1 MPLNSHVFTIKY
13 QNHFFQEYLTKECG
27 FLEQLVISIIM
38 LPNIV
43 GRALCLGVVFGLMK
57 IYGVVILLIVCASQ
71 MLSSYLESLVSK
83 TQITSKMF
91 LGILTSFTSPCLIV
105 VEQSKYFLVN
115 GIIGTVLYIV
125 ATWILYFNASAIRD
139 LLPDSNYILEC
150 HDDISGST
158 ADYIIKCPENATKD
172 IDCYPGIF
180 SIPNSTHRLYTI
192 CPENYDQWHLLLIA
206 CSIVTGLLCL
216 SMLSVI
222 ILHYLINVEKRMVLF
237 QKIKI
242 DTCPQRDASIKEF
255 IVDIMEG
262 KDFEEVQQKT
272 KEATGKPIL
281 ELMLQSKRIHMTKV
295 STHLY
300 TYTYRVIEF
309 ILHLEQMFPIFRN
322 CWKSMIKI

>member
-1 MPLNSHVFTIKY
+1 M
-13 QNHFFQEYLTKECG
+13 TKECG
-27 FLEQLVISIIM
+27 FLEQLVISVIM
-38 LPNIV
+38 LPNIL
-43 GRALCLGVVFGLMK
+43 GRALCLGVIFGLTK
-57 IYGVVILLIVCASQ
+57 LYGAFVLLIIFATQVLFSF
-71 MLSSYLESLVSK
+71 LESLVSK

-139 LLPDSNYILEC
+139 LLPDSNFILEC

-158 ADYIIKCPENATKD
+158 ANSIMRCPENATKD
-172 IDCYPGIF
+172 IVCYPGIF
-180 SIPNSTHRLYTI
+180 SVPNSTHRLYTS
-192 CPENYDQWHLLLIA
+192 CPENYDQWHFLMIA
-206 CSIVTGLLCL
+206 CSIVTGLLAL
-216 SMLSVI
+216 SMLSVV

-255 IVDIMEG
+255 IIDIMDG
-262 KDFEEVQQKT
+262 KDFEDVQKKA

-281 ELMLQSKRIHMTKV
+281 ELMVQSKRIHFTKV
-295 STHLY
+295 SPY
-300 TYTYRVIEF
+300 IFIE
-309 ILHLEQMFPIFRN
+309 
-322 CWKSMIKI
+322 